1 MMWKH
6 ARLLI
11 AIFDW
16 YYEVSLVEG
25 DHANITC
32 WQQNSSW
39 IFEKKNHIEI
49 QQQPKNENLALVIFG
64 ATLILFNFRN
74 EILFF
79 VDACLRR
86 LDQTNPVIMN
96 GKKKISATN

>member
-1 MMWKH
+1 MLTTEFVMNL
-6 ARLLI
+6 R
-11 AIFDW
+11 
-16 YYEVSLVEG
+16 
-25 DHANITC
+25 
-32 WQQNSSW
+32 
-39 IFEKKNHIEI
+39 KKNHIEI
-49 QQQPKNENLALVIFG
+49 QQQPKNENIALVIFG

-96 GKKKISATN
+96 GKKNICYELVD